1 MVEVV
6 DWVWVIVIS
15 CIACVGGLVSWG
27 WGFLFGF
34 HSWQLKP
41 EGTNGLLWFIG
52 NKEILD

>member
-1 MVEVV
+1 
-6 DWVWVIVIS
+6 VWVIVIS

-41 EGTNGLLWFIG
+41 EGTNGLLWFMG